1 MENRTCRLCQ
11 QSFEITPKDL
21 AFYEKISVPPP
32 TLCPTCRLQRRL
44 AWRME
49 RNLYF
54 RTCDLS
60 GKKIM
65 SVVAPESPYKAFSI
79 DEWYSDKWSALDYG
93 RPFDFNRPFFEQ
105 FGELLKQVPLLACN
119 VIGCQNCEF
128 VNQVGWSKDCYLI
141 IEADYDESCMYSYR
155 IFYSKTC
162 IDCTEIFKCERCYEC
177 IDCINCFNVKL
188 SQLCRQ
194 CSDSAFLYDCR
205 GCMNCFGC
213 VGLRQKNYCFF
224 NEQLSKEEYGRR
236 MKPFDFSNPEHIAV
250 ATSRFEKLKLTF
262 PRKAYIGEMNENVSG
277 NYVYESK
284 DCSDSYGVRESRDCR
299 YCILIRTARDCMDYT
314 IWGSNA
320 ERIYESQACGQNIMN
335 LRFCNDCFDGVR
347 DLTYCHQ
354 CVTGTNN
361 CFGCAGLK
369 KQQYCILNKKYSKEE
384 YEKLVPRIIQ
394 HMGGNPA
401 SARRER
407 AGERDAGLVGP
418 APSEAELI
426 QKEWGEFFPVEI
438 SPYAYN
444 ETTAQEYFPLS
455 KESVAEKNLRW
466 KENLSWTTG
475 KETLPLEKLPYSAQE
490 APDTIVNEVLA
501 CEATGRNYRIT
512 EQELKLYREMG
523 LPLPRL
529 HPDERHRQRW
539 VRRNP
544 MQLWKRNCGK
554 CGAEIQ
560 TTYAPERPEKVY
572 CEKCYL
578 ETVY

>member
-1 MENRTCRLCQ
+1 
-11 QSFEITPKDL
+11 
-21 AFYEKISVPPP
+21 
-32 TLCPTCRLQRRL
+32 
-44 AWRME
+44 
-49 RNLYF
+49 
-54 RTCDLS
+54 
-60 GKKIM
+60 M
-65 SVVAPESPYKAFSI
+65 SVVAPDSPYKAFSI
-79 DEWYSDKWSALDYG
+79 DEWYSDKWNGLLFG
-93 RPFDFNRPFFEQ
+93 RPFDFGRPFFEQ
-105 FGELLKQVPLLACN
+105 FGELLKKVPLLACN

-141 IEADYDESCMYSYR
+141 IEADYNESCMYSYR

-213 VGLRQKNYCFF
+213 VGLRQKKYCFF
-224 NEQLSKEEYGRR
+224 NEQLTKEEYERR
-236 MKPFDFSNPEHIAV
+236 MAPFDFSNPEHKAF
-250 ATSRFEKLKLTF
+250 AMERFEKLKLAF

-284 DCSDSYGVRESRDCR
+284 DCSDCYGVRESRDCR
-299 YCILIRTARDCMDYT
+299 YCILIRTSRDCMDYT

-320 ERIYESQACGQNIMN
+320 ERIYDSQACGQNIMN

-361 CFGCAGLK
+361 CFGCAGLQ
-369 KQQYCILNKKYSKEE
+369 KQQYCILNKQYSKEE
-384 YEKLVPRIIQ
+384 YEKLVPKIIEY
-394 HMGGNPA
+394 MKKTG
-401 SARRER
+401 
-407 AGERDAGLVGP
+407 
-418 APSEAELI
+418 
-426 QKEWGEFFPVEI
+426 EWGEFFPTEI
-438 SPYAYN
+438 SPYCYN
-444 ETTAQEYFPLS
+444 ETVAQEYFPLS
-455 KESVAEKNLRW
+455 KENATAKSLRW

-475 KETLPLEKLPYSAQE
+475 KETLPLEKLPYSAKE
-490 APDTIVNEVLA
+490 APDSIIHEVLA
-501 CEATGRNYRIT
+501 CEATRRNYRIT

-529 HPDERHRQRW
+529 HPDERHRRRW

-544 MQLWKRNCGK
+544 MQLWTRSCAK
-554 CGAEIQ
+554 CNAEIQ
-560 TTYAPERPEKVY
+560 TTYASERSEIIY

-578 ETVY
+578 AAVY